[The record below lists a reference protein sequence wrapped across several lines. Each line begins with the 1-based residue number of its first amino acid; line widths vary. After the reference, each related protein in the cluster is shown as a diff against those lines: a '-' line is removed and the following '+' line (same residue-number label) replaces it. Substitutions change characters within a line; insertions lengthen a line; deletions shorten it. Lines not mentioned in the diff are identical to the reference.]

1 MTPKRKP
8 FHAFIVY
15 SKRKD
20 STNLWR
26 SKIWRLFFLLPPP
39 PEFERN
45 PQQID
50 PAPNGNGLGHYE
62 VLHEVRTIKI
72 RDHRFDAKIIFVSD

>member
-1 MTPKRKP
+1 MRLLCIPKGRIQPTSGDLK
-8 FHAFIVY
+8 
-15 SKRKD
+15 SGD
-20 STNLWR
+20 S
-26 SKIWRLFFLLPPP
+26 FFLLPPP

-45 PQQID
+45 PQRID